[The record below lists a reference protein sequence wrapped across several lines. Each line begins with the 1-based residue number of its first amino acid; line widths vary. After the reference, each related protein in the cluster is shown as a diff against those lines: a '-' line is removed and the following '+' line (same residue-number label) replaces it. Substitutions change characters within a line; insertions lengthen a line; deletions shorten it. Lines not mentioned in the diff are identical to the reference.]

1 MVTSVRMD
9 VTMQTWL
16 DDLRADVLYG
26 LRWCRR
32 TPGFTLA
39 AVLSLALGIG
49 ANTAIFSLID
59 TVLLRALPVRNPE
72 QLVVLSITNGKDD
85 TAYGFSYGFY
95 QRIRTHDAVSGRQT
109 GLSELLASSPRRFNI
124 DIDGRV
130 EPMIA
135 GQFVSGTYYQM
146 LGVPFALGRPIL
158 PEDDDQ
164 PGAHPVAV
172 LSDTFWESRFARDPG
187 VIGRTIRLNGYPFTI
202 IGVSAPEFF
211 GVRVGQR
218 PDVSIPVTMQLQ
230 AMPDQNTSML
240 TGENDNQPWLEL
252 MARVKPGVAAAQAE
266 AELRAMYAQYFVD
279 DIVPRA
285 GPKAQ
290 WMRDWYLSLE
300 PGSHGLSELRR
311 QFSRPLFVLMAIV
324 ALVLLIACA
333 NIANLLL
340 ARAAARQRE
349 IAVRVSLG
357 AGRGRLVRQLLTES
371 LLLAVLGAACG
382 VLFAQW
388 GSRALAAFLVLQP
401 GQHLDVGID
410 LRVLSFTALVAL
422 GTGLVFGIVP
432 AIGAARVDAQTALK
446 DAANRATTSRG
457 GLWLGK
463 LLVVSQM
470 SLSLWL
476 MLGAGLFVQT
486 LRNLEHVDLG
496 FEREHLLSLRLQPRG
511 SNQKNQNRE
520 RLDRLY
526 LDLLD
531 RIRAVPGVRSASL
544 SGATPLVNESVIEP
558 PIRVDGYVPHPGENL
573 RIRMLQI
580 YPDYFATLGVSIV
593 AGREL
598 APGDNDLNRPPV
610 AIVNETLARRF
621 YGSPQGALDRDL
633 VLAAGLP
640 NTFRIIG
647 VARDIRDQGP
657 RVEVEPTSYSTYAHT
672 PTGRGQLTLLVR
684 ASGDTRPVATAVRQ
698 YARAIDPEMPLP
710 DVQTVAERLDASLR
724 QEQLIAWLSGFFGG
738 LALLLACIGLYGVM
752 AYAVARRT
760 GEFGIRL
767 ALGARRAD
775 VAWLVLR
782 DILIVLVTGI
792 AIGLPIAWATVRF
805 IAHMLFGLV
814 PTDPATV
821 LTATLLLAAVA
832 LLSGWAPMRQAARV
846 DPLTALRHE

>member
-1 MVTSVRMD
+1 
-9 VTMQTWL
+9 
-16 DDLRADVLYG
+16 
-26 LRWCRR
+26 
-32 TPGFTLA
+32 
-39 AVLSLALGIG
+39 
-49 ANTAIFSLID
+49 
-59 TVLLRALPVRNPE
+59 
-72 QLVVLSITNGKDD
+72 VLSITNGKDD
-85 TAYGFSYGFY
+85 SVYGFSYGFL
-95 QRIRTHDAVSGRQT
+95 QRVRKHDTVLGKQA
-109 GLSELLASSPRRFNI
+109 GLADLVALSARRFNF
-124 DIDGRV
+124 DLDGRI

-135 GQFVSGTYYQM
+135 GQFVSGSYYQM

-172 LSDTFWESRFARDPG
+172 LSYTFWESRFARDPN
-187 VIGRTIRLNGYPFTI
+187 VLGRTIRLNGYPFTI

-211 GVRVGQR
+211 GLHVGQT
-218 PDVSIPVTMQLQ
+218 PDVSIPVTMQVQ
-230 AMPDQNTSML
+230 AMPDVNESML
-240 TGENDNQPWLEL
+240 AGENDNQPWLEL
-252 MARVKPGVAAAQAE
+252 VGRLKPGISEAQVE
-266 AELRAMYAQYFVD
+266 TELRAMYEQYFAD
-279 DIVPRA
+279 DIAPRM

-290 WMRDWYLSLE
+290 MLRGWRLALE
-300 PGSHGLSELRR
+300 SGSHGLSELRR
-311 QFSRPLFVLMAIV
+311 RFSRPLSVLMAIV

-357 AGRGRLVRQLLTES
+357 ASRSRLIRQLLTES
-371 LLLAVLGAACG
+371 LLLASFGAACG
-382 VLFAQW
+382 ILFAQW
-388 GSRALAAFLVLQP
+388 GSRALAGFLATQP
-401 GQHLDVGID
+401 GQRLEVGID
-410 LRVLSFTALVAL
+410 LRVLSFTAVIAL
-422 GTGLVFGIVP
+422 ATGLVFGMMP
-432 AIGAARVDAQTALK
+432 ALGAARVDAQAALK
-446 DAANRATTSRG
+446 DAANRSTTSRT

-463 LLVVSQM
+463 LLVVAQM

-476 MLGAGLFVQT
+476 ILGAGLFVQT

-496 FEREHLLSLRLQPRG
+496 FEREHLMSLRLEPRG
-511 SNQKNQNRE
+511 SNQKHQNQE
-520 RLDRLY
+520 RLNRLY

-531 RIRAVPGVRSASL
+531 RVRAVPSVRAVSL
-544 SGATPLVNESVIEP
+544 AGSTPLVNENTLEP
-558 PIRVDGYVPHPGENL
+558 PIRVDGYVPQPGERM

-580 YPDYFATLGVSIV
+580 YPDYFATLGVSMV
-593 AGREL
+593 AGREI
-598 APGDNDLNRPPV
+598 APADNDPNRPPI

-621 YGSPQGALDRDL
+621 YGSIQGAIDRDL
-633 VLAAGLP
+633 VFTVGLP

-657 RVEVEPTSYSTYAHT
+657 RAEVAPIAYSTFAHT

-684 ASGDTRPVATAVRQ
+684 AAGDTRGVATAVRQ
-698 YARAIDPEMPLP
+698 YARAMDPEMALP
-710 DVQTVAERLDASLR
+710 DVQTIAERLDTSLR

-782 DILIVLVTGI
+782 DILIVLAAGI
-792 AIGLPIAWATVRF
+792 AIGLPIAWASVRF

-821 LTATLLLAAVA
+821 LIATIVLAAVA

-846 DPLTALRHE
+846 DPLVALRHE